1 MQAAPAKKYG
11 VIFSSST
18 HEANIMVVIGL
29 KYTQLVAF
37 TAPNLEIHQFQ
48 VKKQIMEAKQPKNKR
63 FPITCGRVKISSE
76 GHPGINI

>member
-37 TAPNLEIHQFQ
+37 TVPSLEMHQFH
-48 VKKQIMEAKQPKNKR
+48 VRKQIIEARHPKNKR
-63 FPITCGRVKISSE
+63 LPITCGCLNTSNGS
-76 GHPGINI
+76 HPGTKI